1 MCNLPIAASTPCSVV
16 AHDLLEQE
24 TSLYLP
30 STLLEDTETSTTG
43 MKSEEPI
50 DHLSAKPSKRFQLF
64 LVK

>member
-16 AHDLLEQE
+16 AHDLLEKG

-30 STLLEDTETSTTG
+30 STLLEETETSTTG
-43 MKSEEPI
+43 MKSEERI
-50 DHLSAKPSKRFQLF
+50 DLLSAKPSKRFQLF